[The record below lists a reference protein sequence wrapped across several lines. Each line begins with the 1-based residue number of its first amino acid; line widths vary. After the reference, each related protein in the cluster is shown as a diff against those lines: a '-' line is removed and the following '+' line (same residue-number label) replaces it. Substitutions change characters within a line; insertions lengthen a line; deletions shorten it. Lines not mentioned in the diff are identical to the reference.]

1 MHQSEVDLIIYEV
14 GEKGKIT
21 RTTASGRKVL
31 YAEREQSALFFLFI
45 CSPFW
50 SGTID
55 LSLSSSDQLTVSGT
69 LSAQDGTYN
78 PHYPIYDSRTGVVL
92 FLPRGVYVELAE
104 LALMYQSGKIP
115 AYIAYEAF
123 VDTDAVYEQ
132 SGSQLLVLIADASIY
147 PL

>member
-1 MHQSEVDLIIYEV
+1 MYFS
-14 GEKGKIT
+14 
-21 RTTASGRKVL
+21 
-31 YAEREQSALFFLFI
+31 LFI
-45 CSPFW
+45 SSPFW
-50 SGTID
+50 SGSID
-55 LSLSSSDQLTVSGT
+55 LSLSSSDQLTVTGT

-92 FLPRGVYVELAE
+92 YLPRGVYVELAE

-132 SGSQLLVLIADASIY
+132 AGSQLLVLIAEASIY
-147 PL
+147 PLYSLCGILIIDRLSSM